1 MNEDVMEII
10 GLLIRM
16 MLKDENH
23 FIKEEEII
31 QNLLE
36 EGYDI
41 QDIDEA
47 FELIYHG
54 TEIIDEEKNKLDES
68 NRDSFYNRVFSQ
80 SERMYLSFELQG
92 LIKRMLFLNL
102 LTPGE
107 SEEIIIRVIQDSY
120 PGYLTTGQLWDILEE
135 VIEDQGKLQI
145 ISSEIIEFRNMVT
158 DDSKYIN

>member
-16 MLKDENH
+16 MLRDENH
-23 FIKEEEII
+23 FKKEEEII

-54 TEIIDEEKNKLDES
+54 TEIINEEKSKLDES
-68 NRDSFYNRVFSQ
+68 NENSFYNRVFSQ
-80 SERMYLSFELQG
+80 SERMYLSLELQG
-92 LIKRMLFLNL
+92 LIKKMLFLNV

-107 SEEIIIRVIQDSY
+107 SEEIILRVIQDSY
-120 PGYLTTGQLWDILEE
+120 PGYLTPGQLWDILEE

-145 ISSEIIEFRNMVT
+145 ISSEILEFRDMIT
-158 DDSKYIN
+158 GDSKYIN